1 MGETTY
7 ATPGEVPGV
16 DADDEARPVGTS
28 IRSLEEALAAAN
40 AARAAREHQLGDIH
54 DLLPRQLRAAL
65 LSGVVRDRL
74 WDELDAAAHRVAGE
88 LVDRRLWL
96 EERARARVEGKTR

>member
-1 MGETTY
+1 MG
-7 ATPGEVPGV
+7 
-16 DADDEARPVGTS
+16 RS
-28 IRSLEEALAAAN
+28 IRNLEGALAAAN
-40 AARAAREHQLGDIH
+40 AARAARERQLGDLY
-54 DLLPRQLRAAL
+54 DLLPRQVQVAL

-96 EERARARVEGKTR
+96 EERARARAEGRTR